1 MNGLIGREERPDI
14 DTNLYYDIIAY
25 DRELTEEEC
34 KEYELD
40 YIGKEQ
46 QNG

>member
-1 MNGLIGREERPDI
+1 MDGLIRREERPDI

-40 YIGKEQ
+40 YIGKE
-46 QNG
+46 